1 MKKTALLTIILIVS
15 CKTGTSDLK
24 RKNMNEIKREVTS
37 KSFVELPAAT
47 IWDKLVSFGGTEKFV
62 PELIEKVNVQGEGIG
77 AIRTIHLKG
86 GGEIVEKLTK
96 IDVKNYH
103 MEFII
108 LSTPMPI
115 QEYTGVFEVQKISS
129 KKCEVLFISK
139 YKVSREN
146 ENEMK
151 NIIKGFQETFISNLD
166 K

>member
-15 CKTGTSDLK
+15 CKTGPADLK
-24 RKNMNEIKREVTS
+24 SKNMDEIKREVTS
-37 KSFVELPAAT
+37 KNFVELPAT
-47 IWDKLVSFGGTEKFV
+47 TVWNKLIGFGGTEKFV
-62 PELIEKVNVQGEGIG
+62 PELIEKVNVEGEGIG

-96 IDVKNYH
+96 IDDNSYH

-108 LSTPMPI
+108 LSTPMPVE
-115 QEYTGVFEVQKISS
+115 EYTGIFEVHKISS
-129 KKCEVLFISK
+129 EKCEVLFTSK

-151 NIIKGFQETFISNLD
+151 NVIKGFQETFISNLD